1 MQLEIFEKEKNID
14 EYSAESYTGIYALH
28 KYWSKKPFNIVRH
41 FIKKYSKENDI
52 VLDPFSG
59 SGISIIETILSNRKA
74 IGYDINPAAI
84 FITSQMLIK
93 INIPKLYD
101 SYLRLESKV
110 KDAINNLYIIEREN
124 KKYLG
129 THFIWED
136 DKLTE
141 IWYQNGKKKNITKPT
156 YDDLSFIK
164 KFTYDEINFY
174 YPTSI
179 FFHNSRINANG
190 NKRIYELYTPRNLY
204 ALSILMNE
212 IEKEPDSEIKN
223 ILKFCFTSSIG
234 QASKMVFVVKNRG
247 KFKGENNQPRKEVGS
262 WVIGYWTPKENF
274 EINVWNCFNNKF
286 QKILKA
292 KKEQEK
298 NNYYVSQTDDIFSII
313 NNGNNLILKNLPS
326 QRALKEIPDNSID
339 YIITD
344 PPHGNR
350 IPYLELSMMWN
361 SWLKMDVDYENEI
374 VISESKERNK
384 NLADYNKQLNNV
396 FSEIYRVLK
405 YDKYFSLMFNSLDDK
420 TWSNVISE
428 LHTLN
433 FQLHKI
439 ETLGYS
445 ANSVIQDTREN
456 GLKTDF
462 ILTFIKKNNY
472 LNYPLEII
480 TLKEEDVRE
489 QIDKLKTAD
498 NGNALPPYK
507 ILNHFFKYYLN
518 QNKFFKISEII
529 NIINKKTNN
538 KN

>member
-1 MQLEIFEKEKNID
+1 MRRDGWKSL
-14 EYSAESYTGIYALH
+14 L
-28 KYWSKKPFNIVRH
+28 
-41 FIKKYSKENDI
+41 
-52 VLDPFSG
+52 
-59 SGISIIETILSNRKA
+59 
-74 IGYDINPAAI
+74 
-84 FITSQMLIK
+84 
-93 INIPKLYD
+93 
-101 SYLRLESKV
+101 
-110 KDAINNLYIIEREN
+110 
-124 KKYLG
+124 
-129 THFIWED
+129 
-136 DKLTE
+136 
-141 IWYQNGKKKNITKPT
+141 
-156 YDDLSFIK
+156 
-164 KFTYDEINFY
+164 
-174 YPTSI
+174 
-179 FFHNSRINANG
+179 
-190 NKRIYELYTPRNLY
+190 
-204 ALSILMNE
+204 
-212 IEKEPDSEIKN
+212 
-223 ILKFCFTSSIG
+223 
-234 QASKMVFVVKNRG
+234 
-247 KFKGENNQPRKEVGS
+247 
-262 WVIGYWTPKENF
+262 
-274 EINVWNCFNNKF
+274 
-286 QKILKA
+286 
-292 KKEQEK
+292 
-298 NNYYVSQTDDIFSII
+298 
-313 NNGNNLILKNLPS
+313 
-326 QRALKEIPDNSID
+326 
-339 YIITD
+339 
-344 PPHGNR
+344 
-350 IPYLELSMMWN
+350 
-361 SWLKMDVDYENEI
+361 LKMDVDYENEI

-489 QIDKLKTAD
+489 QIDKLKTTD
-498 NGNALPPYK
+498 TGNDLPPYK